1 MYFKTINPVWWNTA
15 CKELAST
22 DQVMHNLITQYSNN
36 KLSSICNPF
45 YSLSKS
51 IVGQQISVAA
61 ASAIWKRLE
70 KKYDILG
77 GCCFQIGDLKDL
89 RKIGLSE
96 RKALYLIGLSNN
108 LSDFNSYSYWTNLND
123 KEVFSHLIKYKG
135 IGPWSIKM
143 FQIFCL
149 NRPDIFSCDDL
160 GLIRAIGNNYFN
172 GKRIDKNKADDFAL
186 KWKPWRTAA
195 SWFLWRSI
203 DPEIVLY

>member
-1 MYFKTINPVWWNTA
+1 
-15 CKELAST
+15 
-22 DQVMHNLITQYSNN
+22 
-36 KLSSICNPF
+36 
-45 YSLSKS
+45 
-51 IVGQQISVAA
+51 
-61 ASAIWKRLE
+61 
-70 KKYDILG
+70 
-77 GCCFQIGDLKDL
+77 
-89 RKIGLSE
+89 
-96 RKALYLIGLSNN
+96 
-108 LSDFNSYSYWTNLND
+108 
-123 KEVFSHLIKYKG
+123 
-135 IGPWSIKM
+135 M